1 MMTPLSPLRVYIA
14 IAALSAIIIGGY
26 LMIQQLKGIGR
37 QEVQIEN
44 LQESLETREK
54 IDEAVRNTPTDRNGS
69 LGVLTD
75 FLRTRD

>member
-1 MMTPLSPLRVYIA
+1 MTTLLSPLRAYIA
-14 IAALSAIIIGGY
+14 IAALSTLIIGGY
-26 LMIQQLKGIGR
+26 WMIQQLKDIGR

-44 LQESLETREK
+44 LQENLETREK